1 MTRETTSPLRVST
14 GIANTFA
21 FKIFT
26 TFDNL
31 EHVKVDYGDE
41 TFEYLNITGIMN
53 YWYAVTVLGP

>member
-1 MTRETTSPLRVST
+1 MTRASTSPLRVST

-21 FKIFT
+21 FKTYT

-41 TFEYLNITGIMN
+41 TVEYLNITGTI
-53 YWYAVTVLGP
+53 

>member
-21 FKIFT
+21 FKIYT

-53 YWYAVTVLGP
+53 Y